1 MFGTA
6 VNLAPSLRRTWFTGN
21 SLFLL
26 SSLIIIKKQNRLHI
40 KMKDRRY
47 DQTIG
52 IQTLTIHLYSG
63 LFYSLFLLYIFLI
76 WKNIVL
82 INIHKL
88 LVCKCI
94 FQQLLHW
101 CTLSLISWS
110 RGSQHMH
117 WNAHSFLIL
126 LQLLISRSS
135 VVTVLELEIQLNQ
148 NRSPGKYWI
157 PYLIQYE
164 IFPVIQIWSLLAA

>member
-1 MFGTA
+1 
-6 VNLAPSLRRTWFTGN
+6 
-21 SLFLL
+21 
-26 SSLIIIKKQNRLHI
+26 
-40 KMKDRRY
+40 MKDRRY

-148 NRSPGKYWI
+148 NRSLENTGSHIWYNMKY
-157 PYLIQYE
+157 
-164 IFPVIQIWSLLAA
+164 FLLFRFDPCWLLKSFLKCSGH